1 MRKCIANTYEIVAR
15 IGSGNSGI
23 VYKAYHKNL
32 NKYVVLKKVKE
43 DIKDLVNARAEVDVL
58 KNLKHPYLPLVEN
71 FVEDDGGIY
80 PRKFFSA
87 ISGCRD
93 VFSGEL
99 CYHLDQADRIY
110 TGLPS

>member
-71 FVEDDGGIY
+71 
-80 PRKFFSA
+80 
-87 ISGCRD
+87 
-93 VFSGEL
+93 L
-99 CYHLDQADRIY
+99 CGR
-110 TGLPS
+110 

>member
-1 MRKCIANTYEIVAR
+1 MRKCIANAYEIVAR

-58 KNLKHPYLPLVEN
+58 KNLKHPYLPLV
-71 FVEDDGGIY
+71 GYLYGHGIY

>member
-71 FVEDDGGIY
+71 FVEDDGDIY
-80 PRKFFSA
+80 T
-87 ISGCRD
+87 